1 MKQLTTELSQNFIE
15 YAAAVNSDRAIPDAR
30 TGLKPV
36 AKRILYGAY
45 STGKTSNKPRVKC
58 AYIVGDTLARLHPHG
73 DTSVYGALVRLA
85 QDWVMRYPLIDFY
98 GNKGNI
104 SGDSAAAYR
113 YTEARLSKLAEEG
126 LLDGIKKQCV
136 NFVPTFDDKNEEP
149 ETLPS
154 IFPNL
159 LCNPNT
165 GIGVATAC
173 NWAPHNL
180 TEVAQS
186 IYDYLDGKEPTIPG
200 PDFPTGGIIINKSD
214 IPNILATGHGSIK
227 IRGKYKLEDNNIVF
241 YEIPY
246 GVTIETI
253 LTEIGDLCEKEEIKG
268 IIEIRDETNKDGIRI
283 VIQTNGSSIE
293 YIINQLFHKTHLQS
307 SFAYN
312 QIALVNKTPT
322 ELNYKDCIDIYVKHN
337 IECIIN
343 ESKFDLQ
350 KALSRKEIV
359 DGLLKALEDIDN
371 IIALIKQSNSAAA
384 AKEELQTKYKFTDR
398 QADAIVNMKLGRL
411 AGLERMEVVK
421 EQKELIAKIDDL
433 KTLIND
439 EKIQKSELKMRLMSL
454 VNKFGDERK
463 TDLLQLEEKKSDD
476 ERVAFVEPEKCVVVM
491 TKGGLIKRIPVTN
504 FRTQRKRGK
513 GIRTQDEITM
523 ATIRTNTVDSLMI
536 FTNLG
541 KIYRLLVDDIPEA
554 TNAAKGVPIKSLI
567 NLTENET
574 PQTIYSIYRDTDA
587 DYVFFATKK
596 GYIKRTKL
604 EDYCKTRKKTGIAAI
619 GLEEDDEI
627 VAVTLMK
634 DEEVMLFTSLGKSI
648 RFETKEMPISSRT
661 SRGVKG
667 INLDKNDF
675 VVSALPLRNQ
685 EDDIG
690 IFTISGKG
698 KRVKTSEFTKQRRGG
713 KGAKCLDKNEQL
725 ACGIL
730 VTDGDNVFISGVSK
744 SICIEAKDIPQLSRT
759 SAGAK
764 IIVDNNIIKAT
775 KI

>member
-73 DTSVYGALVRLA
+73 DTSVYDALVRLA

-126 LLDGIKKQCV
+126 LLNGIKKKCV
-136 NFVPTFDDKNEEP
+136 DFIPTFDDKNEEP

-159 LCNPNT
+159 LCNPNA

-173 NWAPHNL
+173 SWAPHNL

-200 PDFPTGGIIINKSD
+200 PDFPTGGIIINKND
-214 IPNILATGHGSIK
+214 IPNILTTGHGSVK
-227 IRGKYKLEDNNIVF
+227 IRGKYKIEDNNIVF

-246 GVTIETI
+246 GTNIETI
-253 LTEIGDLCEKEEIKG
+253 LTEIGNLCEKEDVKG

-283 VIQTNGSSIE
+283 VIQTNGTSIN

-307 SFAYN
+307 TFSYN
-312 QIALVNKTPT
+312 QIALVDKTPT
-322 ELNYKDCIDIYVKHN
+322 ELNYKDCIKIYVKHN
-337 IECIIN
+337 INCIIQ

-350 KALSRKEIV
+350 KALDKKEIV
-359 DGLLKALEDIDN
+359 DGLLKALENIDN
-371 IIALIKQSNSAAA
+371 IIALIKQSKSATA
-384 AKEELQTKYKFTDR
+384 AKEELQAKYKFTNR
-398 QADAIVNMKLGRL
+398 QAEAIVNMKLGRL
-411 AGLERMEVVK
+411 AGLERIEIVK
-421 EQKELIAKIDDL
+421 EQKELITKIESL
-433 KTLIND
+433 KALIND
-439 EKIQKSELKMRLMSL
+439 ENTQKAELKTRLETI

-463 TDLLQLEEKKSDD
+463 TELTQLDEKKSN
-476 ERVAFVEPEKCVVVM
+476 EKEIAFVEPEKCVVVM
-491 TKGGLIKRIPVTN
+491 TKGNSIKRIPITS

-513 GIRTQDEITM
+513 GIKSQEDITT
-523 ATIRTNTVDSLMI
+523 ATIRTNTIDSLMI
-536 FTNLG
+536 FSNKG
-541 KIYRLLVDDIPEA
+541 KMYRLLVNDIPVA

-567 NLTENET
+567 NMDINEQ

-587 DYVFFATKK
+587 EYVFFATKN
-596 GYIKRTKL
+596 GYVKKTKL
-604 EDYCKTRKKTGIAAI
+604 EDFCKTRKKTGLAAI
-619 GLEEDDEI
+619 NLTENDEI

-634 DEEVMLFTSLGKSI
+634 DEDIVLLTSTGMSI
-648 RFETKEMPISSRT
+648 RFNTKEMSTSSRI
-661 SRGVKG
+661 SRGMRG
-667 INLDKNDF
+667 IRLNENDY

-685 EDDIG
+685 EDDIAV
-690 IFTISGKG
+690 FTKSGKG
-698 KRVKTSEFTKQRRGG
+698 KRIKTSEFTRQNRGG
-713 KGAKCLDKNEQL
+713 KGLKCIDKNEKL

-730 VTDGDNVFISGVSK
+730 VTDGDNIFISGVNK
-744 SICIEAKDIPQLSRT
+744 SICIEAKEIQQLSRSSVGT
-759 SAGAK
+759 
-764 IIVDNNIIKAT
+764 IIIKDNNIVSAT